1 MDGFSKHNRY
11 DRNKYGE
18 GVMVYIQYT
27 IRSTILE
34 KCSYANEIE
43 CLFIELNF
51 KKCKW
56 LLCRTY
62 HPPSQNDKYYFNY
75 IILQQLQKDFVF
87 WRF

>member
-1 MDGFSKHNRY
+1 MDGFSKHYRY

-18 GVMVYIQYT
+18 GVMVYIRYT

-34 KCSYANEIE
+34 KYSYANEIE

-75 IILQQLQKDFVF
+75 NI
-87 WRF
+87 